1 MMVAA
6 VTARPPSHAAA
17 SGASAGW
24 LWPLIGT
31 AASIAFASAFSL
43 TLRILRGLSASRT
56 AALHPPQ
63 AILVLGGNRYRERL
77 AGRFAALLA
86 APHQPDGTLDSL
98 PPAHA
103 AASGKLPVFISSGND
118 DAADVMMREGVAAG
132 RLRVDNHA
140 LDTVTNFT
148 EMLRTFQR
156 LKITHVLVVTSDY
169 HMPRAAMMAKI
180 VLQTH
185 GIAFSTVTLPSRPET
200 CKKGGAS
207 ETMVHVSSPN
217 RIMIHH
223 VFLACVLV
231 LASPQF
237 AAARTTASAV
247 AMGDVAEETKRAALT
262 VPRHVSAEPV
272 ATAPGQAPEFSLM
285 RSDVAANASFAYAA
299 ILYMGTPRDYE
310 YYVATRVMLQ
320 TVRRT
325 GTVADLVVLAS
336 EDVPATWTNTLKK
349 EGVRVVRVSNIPN
362 PYRGSA
368 AFNPR
373 FPFALNK
380 LLAWR
385 LREYKRVV
393 LLDADNLVMKN
404 VDELFQCGSMCA
416 VFIDPCTFHTG
427 LIVLKPSVKVF
438 KDMMQQLRSLPSHDA
453 ADQGF
458 LNRYFPTLLASPLF
472 VPPEDGSS
480 LKGQFRLPMGYQM
493 DAIFYNLKFKWE
505 VPCSDNKIITF
516 PGIAHLKPWFWWS
529 YPLLALSLHWHSWR
543 LATIGYSSH
552 LPACLSAGVFW
563 LVVLALSHVISRAA
577 ADPSSIL
584 YRLTRWFKAL
594 VGATAAIFWLLQYL
608 VVALIVLGLPV
619 YSALVF
625 KLCVMHL
632 LAFGAGAVLL
642 VQVQA
647 LQFGFLTGAGLAP
660 RPTSSSGGRS
670 LLD

>member
-1 MMVAA
+1 
-6 VTARPPSHAAA
+6 
-17 SGASAGW
+17 
-24 LWPLIGT
+24 
-31 AASIAFASAFSL
+31 
-43 TLRILRGLSASRT
+43 
-56 AALHPPQ
+56 
-63 AILVLGGNRYRERL
+63 
-77 AGRFAALLA
+77 
-86 APHQPDGTLDSL
+86 
-98 PPAHA
+98 
-103 AASGKLPVFISSGND
+103 
-118 DAADVMMREGVAAG
+118 
-132 RLRVDNHA
+132 
-140 LDTVTNFT
+140 
-148 EMLRTFQR
+148 
-156 LKITHVLVVTSDY
+156 
-169 HMPRAAMMAKI
+169 
-180 VLQTH
+180 
-185 GIAFSTVTLPSRPET
+185 
-200 CKKGGAS
+200 
-207 ETMVHVSSPN
+207 
-217 RIMIHH
+217 MIHH
-223 VFLACVLV
+223 VLLACVLV

-299 ILYMGTPRDYE
+299 ILYMGTPRDDE

-362 PYRGSA
+362 PYRTTS

-393 LLDADNLVMKN
+393 LLDADNLVLKN
-404 VDELFQCGSMCA
+404 IDELFQCGSMCA
-416 VFIDPCTFHTG
+416 VFINPCIFHTG
-427 LIVLKPSVKVF
+427 LVVLKPSVKVF

-472 VPPEDGSS
+472 VPPTDGSA

-529 YPLLALSLHWHSWR
+529 YPLLALSLHWHAWR
-543 LATIGYSSH
+543 LSTIAYSSH

-563 LVVLALSHVISRAA
+563 LVVLALSHVIARAA

-584 YRLTRWFKAL
+584 YRLTRWCQGSRHVGGPPVVSGIGGSAAGGGAGAGGGGVGSTSPYSRLGALGTGLGTPGGGSNGGVSGGGATTGAGAAAAAAAAGGVSGLLSYLSPWFLLTLALTVLSACVSFWLVPTTVHPFLGWLLFMFGTFSGLSLVKAL

-619 YSALVF
+619 YSALAF
-625 KLCVMHL
+625 KLCAMHL